1 MAPQLL
7 PAALHEAWIDGP
19 ADVLIGSLPDLETDV
34 RAPLAAA
41 GYGPQVI
48 AGLDG

>member
-1 MAPQLL
+1 
-7 PAALHEAWIDGP
+7 
-19 ADVLIGSLPDLETDV
+19 VLIGYRPNLERHV

-48 AGLDG
+48 ASLGEAV